1 VVKNKVAPPFRLAEF
16 EILYGK
22 GISKIGELI
31 DLGVANGIVDKSGA
45 WYSYEGDRI
54 GQGKENARAF
64 LAEHADIADDI
75 ETRLRDLLL
84 PQKKARE
91 EAAQA

>member
-1 VVKNKVAPPFRLAEF
+1 MAEF

-31 DLGVANGIVDKSGA
+31 DLGVANGIVEKSGA
-45 WYSYEGDRI
+45 WYSDEKDRI

-64 LAEHADIADDI
+64 LEEHPEIAVDI
-75 ETRLRDLLL
+75 ETRLRELLL
-84 PQKKARE
+84 PQKKTAE
-91 EAAQA
+91 EPVKA